1 MKGYKSFIMLSAFWA
16 LTACGDTAS
25 SSADDDYVLRSP
37 TDAIEAPIKDYRED
51 RVYYTTQ
58 IGTQVWFEEN
68 LQYKADPSWCYND
81 ADSNC
86 VEYGRLYAGGLENL
100 CPEKFHV
107 PSEGEW
113 RELIDYV
120 KVTRPETDPIKSL
133 KEYSWHPGEGFF
145 HFHLRG
151 AGYRWLDD
159 SYQKI
164 DEEAYMATSQSG
176 CYLRILPGTD
186 YDFVCEDSIAGF
198 SVRCLMDSTNAKDM
212 LPSCGSSNKYELVH
226 EGNGYY
232 VCDEKGW
239 RPANRAEYNAYGNK
253 CVNGAV
259 VEGNFYQD
267 HYYDRYIC
275 DGGLWREAT
284 EIERNTYG
292 NECVAGSSQIIKGV
306 VEDFKYFICT
316 DSGFRR
322 TTMWDFQKSDYLN
335 PSIAY
340 ETLVDARDQKS
351 YKTVSL
357 GTQVWM
363 AENLNYADSART
375 PNLKGNS
382 WCYEDNPSNCE
393 KVGHYYTFLAAMD
406 LDASFADDSV
416 EYPLASVNQGICPD
430 GWRIPSEEDWNTLVT
445 YILATYGEEANAW
458 WTSSITG
465 DVIPNDYY
473 TVPYAMKSVTAWNFE
488 AWTDPA
494 NASGFSVIPAGH
506 RTDEGEFVEVG
517 ERDGFWLASI
527 HKTQSF
533 IAGAPAGMDLAK
545 SISAPSVADMNTW
558 QITGWSYNMK
568 MRKSGYPI
576 RCVKN

>member
-1 MKGYKSFIMLSAFWA
+1 
-16 LTACGDTAS
+16 
-25 SSADDDYVLRSP
+25 
-37 TDAIEAPIKDYRED
+37 
-51 RVYYTTQ
+51 
-58 IGTQVWFEEN
+58 
-68 LQYKADPSWCYND
+68 
-81 ADSNC
+81 
-86 VEYGRLYAGGLENL
+86 
-100 CPEKFHV
+100 
-107 PSEGEW
+107 
-113 RELIDYV
+113 
-120 KVTRPETDPIKSL
+120 
-133 KEYSWHPGEGFF
+133 
-145 HFHLRG
+145 
-151 AGYRWLDD
+151 
-159 SYQKI
+159 
-164 DEEAYMATSQSG
+164 
-176 CYLRILPGTD
+176 
-186 YDFVCEDSIAGF
+186 
-198 SVRCLMDSTNAKDM
+198 
-212 LPSCGSSNKYELVH
+212 
-226 EGNGYY
+226 
-232 VCDEKGW
+232 
-239 RPANRAEYNAYGNK
+239 
-253 CVNGAV
+253 
-259 VEGNFYQD
+259 
-267 HYYDRYIC
+267 
-275 DGGLWREAT
+275 
-284 EIERNTYG
+284 
-292 NECVAGSSQIIKGV
+292 
-306 VEDFKYFICT
+306 
-316 DSGFRR
+316 
-322 TTMWDFQKSDYLN
+322 MWDFQKSDYLN
-335 PSIAY
+335 PSIVY

-382 WCYEDNPSNCE
+382 WCYEDNSSNCE
-393 KVGHYYTFLAAMD
+393 KVGRYYTFLAAMD

-506 RTDEGEFVEVG
+506 RTDKGEFVEVG